1 MRIYIMKSTAYFI
14 ILLILFGC
22 AEMGNTIS
30 EKRINEA
37 IEIAKAKLCEKRQS
51 FCNQDFEIIDAD
63 ENNMRWNNAIATA
76 PQILDL
82 DNIKQMKLNTKKYW
96 AIYFQ
101 KKKEMI
107 RVGKD
112 LMILVDDRSAYVFL
126 EKDTGKLIGFL
137 F

>member
-1 MRIYIMKSTAYFI
+1 
-14 ILLILFGC
+14 
-22 AEMGNTIS
+22 MGNITSGI
-30 EKRINEA
+30 RINEA
-37 IEIAKAKLCEKRQS
+37 IEIAKAKLCEKNQT

-63 ENNMRWNNAIATA
+63 EKNTRWEKAIATA

-82 DNIKQMKLNTKKYW
+82 DNIKQMKLNNKEYW

-101 KKKEMI
+101 KKKETIKM
-107 RVGKD
+107 GKD
-112 LMILVDDRSAYVFL
+112 VMILVDDRSAYVFI